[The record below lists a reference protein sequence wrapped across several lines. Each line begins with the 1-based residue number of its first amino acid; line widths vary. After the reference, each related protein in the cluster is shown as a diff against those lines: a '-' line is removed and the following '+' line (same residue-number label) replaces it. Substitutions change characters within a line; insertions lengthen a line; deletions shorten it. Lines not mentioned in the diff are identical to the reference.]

1 MKTAILYL
9 IIVLLNCFTGYSQ
22 EFINNP
28 GMETNEAIHQISV
41 PGINDIL
48 SFQTLNQGVRNY
60 ASTLQIGNQNKATV
74 HQQNELSAETG
85 NLSFTAQSGNSNELT
100 IGQIGS
106 GNLMLGIQLGSLTTL
121 TGIQKDISIGV
132 ENGCVFTSVFPMER
146 NGYAVEVERNK
157 MIISQNG
164 NNNGVMAIQKG
175 TDNFISAEQTGN
187 NNYLLILQKGTRN
200 SVTDYKQANQSEQF
214 LFDKIIQIGD
224 NLSLKADGASTYKP
238 EENTF
243 TQTGSNL
250 SLEVNNSLLNTVG
263 GVEIKQTGYDMKVVV
278 DQSFFTF
285 PMK

>member
-1 MKTAILYL
+1 MKNIILFL
-9 IIVLLNCFTGYSQ
+9 IFFTISFYSVFSQ
-22 EFINNP
+22 GTIQ
-28 GMETNEAIHQISV
+28 QIKQKEIAYIISYQTIKS
-41 PGINDIL
+41 GL
-48 SFQTLNQGVRNY
+48 SDNVVIQ
-60 ASTLQIGNQNKATV
+60 QIGNQNKATIN
-74 HQQNELSAETG
+74 QQNELIAETG
-85 NLSFTAQSGNSNELT
+85 NLSFTAQYGNSNELA

-106 GNLMLGIQLGSLTTL
+106 RNLILGFQLGYLGSLT
-121 TGIQKDISIGV
+121 GSHNYSPIEV
-132 ENGCVFTSVFPMER
+132 ENGNVFASVSPLEG
-146 NGYAVEVERNK
+146 NGYAFEGERNK

-200 SVTDYKQANQSEQF
+200 SVTDYKQVNESEQF
-214 LFDKIIQIGD
+214 LFDKIIQVGD

-278 DQSFFTF
+278 DQSFFTL

>member
-1 MKTAILYL
+1 MKTTILYL
-9 IIVLLNCFTGYSQ
+9 IILLLNCFTGHSQ

-28 GMETNEAIHQISV
+28 GMETNKAIAQIST

-48 SFQTLNQGVRNY
+48 SFQTLNQGIRNY
-60 ASTLQIGNQNKATV
+60 AFTLQIGNQNKATI

-106 GNLMLGIQLGSLTTL
+106 GNLMLGIQLGYLTTL

-146 NGYAVEVERNK
+146 NGYEVEVERNK

-164 NNNGVMAIQKG
+164 NNNGIMAVQQG

-278 DQSFFTF
+278 DQSFFTL